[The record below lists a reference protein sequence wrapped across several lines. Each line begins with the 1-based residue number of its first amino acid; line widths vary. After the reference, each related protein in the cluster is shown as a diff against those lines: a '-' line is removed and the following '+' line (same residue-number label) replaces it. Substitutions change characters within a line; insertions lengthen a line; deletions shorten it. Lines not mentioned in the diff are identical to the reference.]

1 MMCRVGRVI
10 LTSGSPQLP
19 IAQPPSSPPQ
29 PQSRADVKL
38 GWTRQSSTSSWDNT
52 QSQHGPLRGMR
63 VLDLTR
69 CSCMTWKYE
78 PKMIYSPTWPC
89 SDVTS
94 CDIVYSGLMV
104 YYSSFVAIVVIVLV
118 QSMQIPTH
126 MTISSWSQ
134 KDTPEPDKIQNML
147 LWHGTNCGL
156 HVVHMVS
163 VILMWYKASTCTVF
177 QNNSTIRCV
186 VSTCVTHPYYVCR
199 VLAGPFCTML
209 LGDLG
214 AEVIKVEKPGNCYQ
228 GCAALA
234 DIHKLQL

>member
-118 QSMQIPTH
+118 QASKSPHTWLYLHDHKKTHLNQTKYKTCCFDMGQIVAYTLS
-126 MTISSWSQ
+126 TW
-134 KDTPEPDKIQNML
+134 
-147 LWHGTNCGL
+147 W
-156 HVVHMVS
+156 V
-163 VILMWYKASTCTVF
+163 WY
-177 QNNSTIRCV
+177 
-186 VSTCVTHPYYVCR
+186 
-199 VLAGPFCTML
+199 
-209 LGDLG
+209 
-214 AEVIKVEKPGNCYQ
+214 
-228 GCAALA
+228 
-234 DIHKLQL
+234 